1 MVKTKSGWFWNKER
15 GIKNSE
21 EQKSNLG
28 IFGLNKECQFKSVQV
43 KCHELKG
50 RIFKCSVG
58 RTELKWN
65 LSEFK

>member
-1 MVKTKSGWFWNKER
+1 M
-15 GIKNSE
+15 
-21 EQKSNLG
+21 
-28 IFGLNKECQFKSVQV
+28 NKECQFKSVQV